1 MRLLVLL
8 VWVFALP
15 VAAQTPVAGF
25 TPGSFRVTEGGAA
38 EYRIPLRV
46 PPGIAG
52 MEPKLALAY
61 NSQAGNGL
69 LGVGWNLE
77 GLSAITRC
85 PRTMAQD
92 GARGGVNYDA
102 NDRYCLDGQRLVAIS
117 GSYGADGTEYR
128 TERESFSKI
137 VSHGQ
142 AGSGPAWFKVWTKAG
157 QILEYGNSA
166 DSRIEIQA
174 NDTVRT
180 WAVNRVSDRKG
191 NSIVTTYFED
201 RANGEYRPA
210 SVAYGSNHMTFGYA
224 GRPDA
229 TPLYDGGGS
238 KVLAAHLLTQV
249 RTFVSGVL
257 VKDYRL
263 AYGQGTTT
271 LRSRLNTVQ
280 ECDADANCLPATA
293 LAWRPETPG
302 INAVLNTTQVWA
314 DDWRALYQVHPGD
327 FNGDGITDI
336 WMTGFNGG
344 FFCPGPGIASANN
357 CAQVWHD
364 DWRPLYQIHTGDFN
378 GDGSTDLWMM
388 GFNGEF
394 FAAGGSRADLVASI
408 SASSGV
414 AASITYRPL
423 TDSAVYTKGAGSSYP
438 IADLTLPLHA
448 VSSVTTGNGQG
459 GSNTVNY
466 AYAGLRAASNGRGLL
481 GFSRTSA
488 TSVASALKTTATYR
502 QEFPLTGLPCEVRQE
517 RVDATSGAS
526 IALIARTRT
535 TYGLKT
541 ADALGALSDVALPA
555 GDACPA
561 SSSSWYAASQTPGAT
576 RHFFPYAARSLEST
590 YDLNGVALP
599 EVTTET
605 SYDAYGNPASINVCA
620 GDGHSKATTN
630 TFAGPDLGNWQLGL
644 LSRSTVRSPSPIP
657 CP

>member
-336 WMTGFNGG
+336 WMTGFNGN

-357 CAQVWHD
+357 CAQIWND

-378 GDGSTDLWMM
+378 GDGVADIWMT
-388 GFNGEF
+388 GFN
-394 FAAGGSRADLVASI
+394 
-408 SASSGV
+408 
-414 AASITYRPL
+414 
-423 TDSAVYTKGAGSSYP
+423 
-438 IADLTLPLHA
+438 
-448 VSSVTTGNGQG
+448 
-459 GSNTVNY
+459 
-466 AYAGLRAASNGRGLL
+466 
-481 GFSRTSA
+481 
-488 TSVASALKTTATYR
+488 
-502 QEFPLTGLPCEVRQE
+502 
-517 RVDATSGAS
+517 
-526 IALIARTRT
+526 
-535 TYGLKT
+535 
-541 ADALGALSDVALPA
+541 
-555 GDACPA
+555 
-561 SSSSWYAASQTPGAT
+561 
-576 RHFFPYAARSLEST
+576 RS
-590 YDLNGVALP
+590 
-599 EVTTET
+599 
-605 SYDAYGNPASINVCA
+605 
-620 GDGHSKATTN
+620 
-630 TFAGPDLGNWQLGL
+630 
-644 LSRSTVRSPSPIP
+644 
-657 CP
+657 